1 MRTEHYRIRKKLIVK
16 YTFLEQD
23 EVRDYVGYTGQFIIV
38 KHTFDDEE
46 VYKIIRDFHNAESL
60 PDLSDLNFAFVNLRT
75 SQPGWRF
82 EPKQPHAPP
91 DYYYYLDGQLTKPP
105 PELEP
110 LLDVSDI
117 SIATHFDMDV
127 S

>member
-1 MRTEHYRIRKKLIVK
+1 MRTEHYRIRKGLIVEYK
-16 YTFLEQD
+16 FLKQD
-23 EVRDYVGYTGQFIIV
+23 EVHNYVGVEGQFMII

-46 VYKIIRDFHNAESL
+46 VYKIIRDFYNAEHI
-60 PDLSDLNFAFVNLRT
+60 PDIANLKFGFVNLRT
-75 SQPGWRF
+75 SKPGWRF
-82 EPKQPHAPP
+82 EPEQPHAPP
-91 DYYYYLDGQLTKPP
+91 DYFYYSDGQSTMPP

-117 SIATHFDMDV
+117 SIATHFGVDV